1 MTTSLL
7 CSRWIR
13 NINAISCYA
22 FSYQSATWKSQSMV
36 LFPTLLIGFPLEAR
50 FGYLEMLEKYKIIY
64 AYWHLKIILYHSTFE
79 IWLVAAST
87 NLIEVG
93 LNLSYMP
100 PVIFLWK
107 QQSRCFDCSI
117 FLIEKDIMVASQS

>member
-1 MTTSLL
+1 MTTSLFW
-7 CSRWIR
+7 SRWIR
-13 NINAISCYA
+13 NITAISCYA
-22 FSYQSATWKSQSMV
+22 LSYQSATWKSQSMV

-50 FGYLEMLEKYKIIY
+50 FGYLDMLEKYKIIY

-79 IWLVAAST
+79 IWWVAAST

-93 LNLSYMP
+93 LNLSYMR

-107 QQSRCFDCSI
+107 QHSRCFDCSI
-117 FLIEKDIMVASQS
+117 FLIEKYIMVASQS